1 MVHGK
6 QRVISVAQ
14 HRKGLLHRL
23 GREAMELYP
32 VNPTTAYKY
41 VMDKLEE
48 EANQAIL
55 ITDCELLKRLVVSRC
70 HPEHQLHVGVR
81 QILVGKRLRDQQKP
95 QQAAWRSVKQA
106 KQL

>member
-32 VNPTTAYKY
+32 VNPTTAFKY

-48 EANQAIL
+48 EN
-55 ITDCELLKRLVVSRC
+55 
-70 HPEHQLHVGVR
+70 VR
-81 QILVGKRLRDQQKP
+81 FLDHDLDVDNLPDYFAHWYHGFSD
-95 QQAAWRSVKQA
+95 AAGEIW
-106 KQL
+106 